1 MLLPS
6 LKLAVMGLTYFGVRF
21 FVELFFIALLLQLLL
36 LRTSVVLRT
45 KGDPS
50 RDVFLVRKE
59 LRNPL
64 GEIGVVHAL

>member
-1 MLLPS
+1 
-6 LKLAVMGLTYFGVRF
+6 MGPTCFGVRF
-21 FVELFFIALLLQLLL
+21 FVERTFVALLLQLLL

-59 LRNPL
+59 LCNQL
-64 GEIGVVHAL
+64 GGIVVVRAL